1 MTEEEQQELETLRRE
16 KRVREQEQRA
26 RTALAGANIPASFA
40 ALLTG
45 EDDADTDQKIG
56 AFCET
61 YRTAL
66 AEDIRTRLPEH
77 APAATPPAPQRPKR
91 GIQRIR

>member
-16 KRVREQEQRA
+16 KHTREQEQRA
-26 RTALAGANIPASFA
+26 RTTLATANIPASFA

-45 EDDADTDQKIG
+45 EDDADTDRKTG

-66 AEDIRTRLPEH
+66 AEDIRTRLPER
-77 APAATPPAPQRPKR
+77 APTVTAPTPQRPQR